1 MSDTLIT
8 IFTAPKPF
16 TDPHINLIQRNAI
29 RSWVNLGGSVEV
41 LLISDEEGVA
51 DVAQEM
57 DVRHLPQ
64 VECNRMGTPLISSI
78 FKLARMESESPFLAI
93 VNTDILLFPNLI
105 SATQKVAEELGE
117 FVIVGQRWDMDVRE
131 PLNYPQNFF
140 KELEELVR
148 IRGSLHSQMGSD
160 YFIFPRD
167 CFMNIPEFAIGRA
180 GWDNW
185 MIFKARREGWK
196 VVDATQDILIAH
208 QNHDYS
214 HLAGGQPHYRQSET
228 KENVH
233 LAGGEHTIF
242 TLFDAQIRLVDGTLV
257 KSGFS
262 WKKFWRE
269 VEIFPLVKLKLK
281 YFGIGFYYLF
291 HPLRAY
297 QDFRKVLRDRNVFK

>member
-1 MSDTLIT
+1 MADTLIT

-29 RSWVNLGGSVEV
+29 RSWVNLGGNVEI

-51 DVAQEM
+51 DVAREM
-57 DVRHLPQ
+57 EVRHLPQ
-64 VECNRMGTPLISSI
+64 VKCNRMGTPLISSM
-78 FKLARMESESPFLAI
+78 FELARMESESPFLAI

-105 SATQKVAEELGE
+105 SATQKVADELGE
-117 FVIVGQRWDMDVRE
+117 FVIVGQRWDIDVRE
-131 PLNYPQNFF
+131 PLNYPRNYF

-167 CFMNIPEFAIGRA
+167 CFMKIPEFAIGRA

-185 MIFKARREGWK
+185 MIFKARREGLK

-214 HLAGGQPHYRQSET
+214 HLAGGQPHYRQPET
-228 KENVH
+228 KENVR

-242 TLFDAQIRLVDGTLV
+242 TLFDAQTKLVDGKLV
-257 KSGFS
+257 RSRFS

-269 VEIFPLVKLKLK
+269 VEIYPLTKLKSNFVGRL
-281 YFGIGFYYLF
+281 FYYLW
-291 HPLRAY
+291 HPYKVYIVFRTWLRNL
-297 QDFRKVLRDRNVFK
+297 FSG